1 MHFRPAIIAALAVVA
16 LLAASCGGVSL
27 SGAVEGSLSK
37 NAGGP
42 SYSKTFDRRDKPSSL
57 SPGDAVFTAY
67 WLKERSGGLVKERLY
82 LTFDNE
88 KKILRAYRYTSKPSL

>member
-1 MHFRPAIIAALAVVA
+1 MRFRPVIIVALAMLAV
-16 LLAASCGGVSL
+16 LAASCGGVSRF
-27 SGAVEGSLSK
+27 GAVEESLSK
-37 NAGGP
+37 DVGVLT
-42 SYSKTFDRRDKPSSL
+42 YSEAVDRWGKPTSL

-88 KKILRAYRYTSKPSL
+88 KKILRAYRYTSKPFE